1 MKAELWLPQ
10 CHCWRPPRH
19 RFHRLSLVP
28 EMHVFHHVSQYN
40 FHPSNYWQV
49 TNTLVASKF
58 SPRRCNLT
66 GQNHHRSSVEYC
78 MQRVVIKCERSYI
91 KVRVAREAELHK
103 SLRLRPL
110 MNIHIPVTKCLGY
123 PILLYRTERA
133 IERPYRNP
141 QPRENA
147 WTALRTKFAQPD
159 ENVPAKR
166 AGDSLTKQAT
176 MRYIRHK

>member
-1 MKAELWLPQ
+1 MPLLKTTSSSF
-10 CHCWRPPRH
+10 PPPLAGTRDACI
-19 RFHRLSLVP
+19 SP
-28 EMHVFHHVSQYN
+28 
-40 FHPSNYWQV
+40 P
-49 TNTLVASKF
+49 SKF

-147 WTALRTKFAQPD
+147 
-159 ENVPAKR
+159 
-166 AGDSLTKQAT
+166 
-176 MRYIRHK
+176 